1 MLTSS
6 RLKSTP
12 PIGAPKAT
20 ETPAAAAADNTCEAK
35 RSRQFQVFRESQQVQ
50 VSPERMGL
58 HSAHAH
64 LTPFALVLAVLG
76 EKAAEE
82 VAAAT
87 GHMHQRP
94 FLAQAQAWGHH
105 QHQRDSLDQQ
115 GPLAQVAPDDE
126 ATQDGLYLKH
136 RMEKV
141 GEWAAWVPLPG
152 K

>member
-1 MLTSS
+1 MNVEIEKRVGKNIKML
-6 RLKSTP
+6 R
-12 PIGAPKAT
+12 
-20 ETPAAAAADNTCEAK
+20 ERAD
-35 RSRQFQVFRESQQVQ
+35 
-50 VSPERMGL
+50 
-58 HSAHAH
+58 
-64 LTPFALVLAVLG
+64 LTQ
-76 EKAAEE
+76 EE